1 MKSRYAISAA
11 LGALLAAQSASA
23 ETAAITYDDL
33 DLSSAEGKAEL
44 DRRVDRAARDI
55 CGYSELMVGS
65 RIIPAEARKCYKDA
79 LKQIKKTVAA
89 VTSKKA
95 AGG

>member
-1 MKSRYAISAA
+1 MKTRYAIVAA
-11 LGALLAAQSASA
+11 LGALLAGQAAYA

-33 DLSSAEGKAEL
+33 DLSTAEGKAEL
-44 DRRVDRAARDI
+44 DRRVDKAAKDI
-55 CGYSELMVGS
+55 CGYSELKVGS
-65 RIIPAEARKCYKDA
+65 RIVPAEARKCYKDA
-79 LKQIKKTVAA
+79 LKQIKKSVAV